1 MAMSADDL
9 TALMDRQQR
18 ELKQILQQYQQA
30 GPPTDEEVEINSAAI
45 RLPTFWVAKPELWFA
60 QIEANFA
67 LRRPQITTQES
78 KYYYILQ
85 ALPQD
90 VLTECEHVIEA
101 PSDHKYDAMKK
112 ALLKAYSRSAAK
124 KMRSC

>member
-1 MAMSADDL
+1 MSADDL

-30 GPPTDEEVEINSAAI
+30 GPPAEEDVEINSAAI
-45 RLPTFWVAKPELWFA
+45 RLPTFWVAKSELWFA

-78 KYYYILQ
+78 KYYY
-85 ALPQD
+85 
-90 VLTECEHVIEA
+90 
-101 PSDHKYDAMKK
+101 PSCRRC
-112 ALLKAYSRSAAK
+112 LKMSLRNAST
-124 KMRSC
+124 